1 MFWPSLYSKV
11 LKPWTLKICNWLV
24 SPFHQKSPINKFEPC
39 TYFNMCGWN
48 LCMAI
53 SLVLFKFCILHS
65 SIWLFTDRETA
76 AALVSDLESTIYW
89 AHFVH
94 NIILVCCFVYNLC
107 SYIII
112 CKTGQILEHR
122 IRWRVLD
129 RMIHACKHFNIFL
142 PLLYNLCRFCINVQW
157 IPSLFNSLFIYI
169 DIYMYIYVHEINWS
183 MERLVYCR

>member
-1 MFWPSLYSKV
+1 MTKFPFLSMFFFLLRTYFKISVSFK
-11 LKPWTLKICNWLV
+11 TLKRCDWLV

-107 SYIII
+107 WYIII

-142 PLLYNLCRFCINVQW
+142 PLLYNLCRFLYQCAM
-157 IPSLFNSLFIYI
+157 NSF
-169 DIYMYIYVHEINWS
+169 S
-183 MERLVYCR
+183 F